1 MLTRLRYGAQRAI
14 NDNISNFACSVRVA
28 HEARSAEPSGGQG
41 LGCECM
47 PSARSAA
54 AQQLLG
60 VFFLQ
65 PVQAVD
71 SRCLG
76 AVSGLCCVQQPVLFA
91 VAGDAVAALLPASA
105 CRFTAANDGCS
116 RSRVPNTVPDGGL
129 DCQSAGRRTS

>member
-1 MLTRLRYGAQRAI
+1 MQ
-14 NDNISNFACSVRVA
+14 D
-28 HEARSAEPSGGQG
+28 
-41 LGCECM
+41 LGYEYM
-47 PSARSAA
+47 PSARSVA

-71 SRCLG
+71 CWCLG
-76 AVSGLCCVQQPVLFA
+76 AVSGRCCVQQPVLFA

-116 RSRVPNTVPDGGL
+116 RARAPNTIPDWGL
-129 DCQSAGRRTS
+129 DC